1 MASANAGTRNLLVV
15 GDSLSAAYG
24 MAPEH
29 GWVRLLQQR
38 LDEQGKDY
46 RVINASIT
54 GDTTKGGL
62 TRLPDALQRHQ
73 PDIVIIEL
81 GGNDGLRGFAPE
93 NTRDNLRQMIG
104 LARQHE
110 AKVLLLG
117 VRIPANY
124 GKIYRERFT
133 AVFRQLAETEQVALV
148 PEFMSGVAEHLELM
162 QADGIHPS
170 RQAQPRLLDNVWP
183 ALSPLL

>member
-1 MASANAGTRNLLVV
+1 MASANAGPQNLLVI

-38 LDEQGKDY
+38 LDEQGKNF

-73 PDIVIIEL
+73 PDVVIIEL

-93 NTRDNLRQMIG
+93 NTRDNLQQMVRLTRKEG
-104 LARQHE
+104 AE
-110 AKVLLLG
+110 VLLLG
-117 VRIPANY
+117 VRLPANY
-124 GKIYRERFT
+124 GKTYRERFGG
-133 AVFRQLAETEQVALV
+133 VFKQLADSEQVALV
-148 PEFMSGVAEHLELM
+148 PAFMAGVAENLDMM

-170 RQAQPRLLDNVWP
+170 RQAQPRLLENVWP
-183 ALSPLL
+183 ALLPLL